1 MSEPASST
9 RTTTGATPDAGSD
22 AAAYEQGVA
31 KLEREL
37 AFARRNGAMAVR
49 QMHALLVKELRTTER
64 QLRQARTRAA
74 KLKRRAENATA
85 EASAAKRRA
94 QRAEEELA
102 AIKASATWKAGRA
115 VVAVPSKIRR
125 MGRG

>member
-1 MSEPASST
+1 MTEPASSSD
-9 RTTTGATPDAGSD
+9 TTTDTPPDNTT
-22 AAAYEQGVA
+22 AYEQGVA

-49 QMHALLVKELRTTER
+49 QMHAQLVKELRTAER

-74 KLKRRAENATA
+74 KLKRRAENAAA

-94 QRAEEELA
+94 QRAEQELA
-102 AIKASATWKAGRA
+102 AIKGSSTWKAGRA
-115 VVAVPSKIRR
+115 VVAVPSRIRR
-125 MGRG
+125 LGRG